1 MNNHENIEFDDFISN
16 ERPIFEGK
24 TNTQVRK
31 RKWREIESL
40 KEKRRLR
47 RELAD
52 YNLYTL

>member
-1 MNNHENIEFDDFISN
+1 MNNHECFEFGDLTNN
-16 ERPIFEGK
+16 EQPIIEGK
-24 TNTQVRK
+24 KNTQERK

-52 YNLYTL
+52 YILYSF